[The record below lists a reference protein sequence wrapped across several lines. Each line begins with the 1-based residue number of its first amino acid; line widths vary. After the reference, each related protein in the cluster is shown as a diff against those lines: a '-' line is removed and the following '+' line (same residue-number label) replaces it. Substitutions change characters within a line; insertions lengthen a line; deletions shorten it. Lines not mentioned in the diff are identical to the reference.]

1 MRLVANHEMSPD
13 SPCGWIG
20 EEVDDV
26 EALTATF
33 LADGGTLDGRAD
45 VREVVEAD
53 GPTWIE
59 GEDAWY
65 EVDDGG
71 TLFRVTSWCK
81 LSELAEWGTI
91 EDHLHDAEWVGPE
104 GTIPACEV
112 VKSSYDEGPS
122 IDAIGPIGDD
132 HRPGEVS

>member
-1 MRLVANHEMSPD
+1 MALHEIHWNPHTRAMVLAHNHDMSPV
-13 SPCGWIG
+13 SPSGWIG

-45 VREVVEAD
+45 VRGGVEAD

-81 LSELAEWGTI
+81 LSELA
-91 EDHLHDAEWVGPE
+91 
-104 GTIPACEV
+104 
-112 VKSSYDEGPS
+112 
-122 IDAIGPIGDD
+122 IGPIGDD
-132 HRPGEVS
+132 HEPGEAS